1 MKYILN
7 TQVAGQKRARSAEI
21 IPKLRGK
28 GRRRPQPKPK
38 KRGWRLTG
46 TELIIAVASLS
57 VVLLLAYP
65 SFQGI
70 AINRNLK
77 IAVRDL
83 VADFDVL
90 REKAVVESAPLTLTF
105 DVPGNTYRSP
115 GLPNGLKS
123 PANIA
128 PDISLIQASF
138 GGENRLIFLAKGT
151 LSQQGNIVLTN
162 SRGSTATITC
172 SLSGRTYVKFLMQ

>member
-1 MKYILN
+1 M
-7 TQVAGQKRARSAEI
+7 
-21 IPKLRGK
+21 
-28 GRRRPQPKPK
+28 
-38 KRGWRLTG
+38 TG
-46 TELIIAVASLS
+46 TELVIAVASLS

-77 IAVRDL
+77 SAAREL

-105 DVPGNTYRSP
+105 DVPGNKYQSP
-115 GLPNGLKS
+115 GLPNGVKS

-138 GGENRLIFLAKGT
+138 GGENRLTFLSKGT